1 MTIRKKIYRIFTVFS
16 IILIASLFYYTYFII
31 IKGYEKVE
39 ALEISKNM
47 MRAEESIEVQLNMLE
62 KITADWAVWDDMY
75 QFAENKNKEF
85 EEVNLIPT
93 TYELLKVDFMYVL
106 NNSGEIVYAK
116 QFNSKT
122 AKFETVP
129 NEFIMNSVEKGFVAN
144 SEGKIALLV
153 SQDIFKSNKT
163 GVKKGVVG
171 IGYYVEGE
179 RLNEL
184 KDYMKEEISLK
195 LSSIKNDRKFL
206 IEKINSSTITNTV
219 FYETINNNGVIEYSF
234 QMNRDINI
242 LGRKSSTEFI
252 LYFIIT
258 FCIFILIVFI
268 FLKKT
273 VYERVEILTK
283 KVKEIRERHG
293 ENIQIEFSGNDE
305 LSELKNEINSFIEK
319 LAVAHEKLK
328 AREEKYRALY
338 NESAALHIIVN
349 EKYEIVDMNNAVL
362 KLIEVNRENILGK
375 RISEIVHK
383 DDLENLLRFID
394 EIFIG
399 IGDENI
405 EIKLKGEN
413 GTIFYIQLYPTNL
426 FISEENN
433 NYTALITGSD
443 ITQRKLM
450 EQKLEELAT
459 FDEMT
464 QVLNRRAG
472 LEILEQQINSCMAA
486 GKNISICYIDV
497 NDLKKVND
505 KFGHFLGDMLINDA
519 VKILKECIRESDY
532 VVRLGGDE
540 FLLILPECDNV
551 SLNMIT
557 NRIDTKCFEFNEK
570 QLREYKLTVS
580 YGSATYKENFNMRIN
595 EFVELADSRMYE
607 YKKKMKAKKDD

>member
-31 IKGYEKVE
+31 IKGYEKAE
-39 ALEISKNM
+39 ALEIRKNM
-47 MRAEESIEVQLNMLE
+47 IRAEESIEVQLGMLE
-62 KITADWAVWDDMY
+62 KITLDWAIWDDMY
-75 QFAENKNKEF
+75 QFAEDKNKEF
-85 EEVNLIPT
+85 ENVNLIPT
-93 TYELLKVDFMYVL
+93 TYELLKIDFMYVL

-122 AKFETVP
+122 DKFEP
-129 NEFIMNSVEKGFVAN
+129 IPKGLIINSVEKGFIAN
-144 SEGKIALLV
+144 SDGKIALLV
-153 SQDIFKSNKT
+153 SHDIFKSDKT
-163 GVKKGVVG
+163 GVKKGIVG

-179 RLNEL
+179 RVNDIR
-184 KDYMKEEISLK
+184 DYMKEDISLK
-195 LSSIKNDRKFL
+195 LSSIKNERKFL
-206 IEKINSSTITNTV
+206 VEKINSNTIVNTV
-219 FYETINNNGVIEYSF
+219 FYETINNKGIVEYSF
-234 QMNRDINI
+234 QINRDINI
-242 LGRKSSTEFI
+242 LGRKSSKEFI

-258 FCIFILIVFI
+258 FCIFMLIMFI

-283 KVKEIRERHG
+283 KVKEIRDKYG

-305 LSELKNEINSFIEK
+305 LSELKNEINSFIKE
-319 LAVAHEKLK
+319 LAFVNTKLK

-362 KLIEVNRENILGK
+362 KLLEKNRDDIIGK
-375 RISEIVHK
+375 KISEIVHK
-383 DDLENLLRFID
+383 DDLENILRFID

-405 EIKLKGEN
+405 EIKLKTEN
-413 GTIFYIQLYPTNL
+413 GKIFYIQLYPTNL

-443 ITQRKLM
+443 ITQRKLI
-450 EQKLEELAT
+450 EQKLKELAI

-472 LEILEQQINSCMAA
+472 LEILEQQINSCRAT
-486 GKNISICYIDV
+486 GKNLSICYIDV

-532 VVRLGGDE
+532 IVRLGGDE
-540 FLLILPECDNV
+540 FLLILPECDNN

-570 QLREYKLTVS
+570 KLREYKLTVS
-580 YGSATYKENFNMRIN
+580 YGSATYKENFNMKIN
-595 EFVELADSRMYE
+595 EFIEVADSRMYE
-607 YKKKMKAKKDD
+607 YKKNMKAKKR